1 MQHKK
6 QETIDLILE
15 AIDTLND
22 NYGRSP
28 TQAELIRETGLNSG
42 TISRYIPYMAEEG
55 LIEYEPRHILR
66 VIHED
71 DFDEDIDYEMIPELG
86 SVACGTPSAAEGNV
100 IGWKP
105 VPVGFLGSGEH
116 YFLRA
121 KGFSMI
127 DAGIDDGDLLI
138 IRKQDHADYHQIVV
152 GLDENGGT
160 TLKRLMYDE
169 EEGRAYLLAEND
181 EYEDLYDDFVI
192 QGILIK
198 CIKDF
203 E

>member
-6 QETIDLILE
+6 QETIELIME
-15 AIDTLND
+15 AIDALND
-22 NYGRSP
+22 EFGRAP

-42 TISRYIPYMAEEG
+42 TISRYIPYMAKEG
-55 LIEYEPRHILR
+55 LIEYEHRHILS
-66 VIHED
+66 VIHDYD
-71 DFDEDIDYEMIPELG
+71 DDVEYEMLPELG
-86 SVACGTPSAAEGNV
+86 GVACGEPALAEGAV
-100 IGWKP
+100 LGWKP
-105 VPVGFLGSGEH
+105 VPKGCLGSGQH

-121 KGFSMI
+121 SGFSMI

-138 IRKQDHADYHQIVV
+138 IRKQDHAEYHQIVV

-169 EEGRAYLLAEND
+169 ERGRAYLLAENE

-192 QGILIK
+192 QGVLVK

>member
-6 QETIDLILE
+6 QETIELIME
-15 AIDTLND
+15 AIDALND
-22 NYGRSP
+22 EFGRAP

-42 TISRYIPYMAEEG
+42 TISRYIPYMAKEG

-66 VIHED
+66 VIHDYD
-71 DFDEDIDYEMIPELG
+71 DDVEYEMLPELG
-86 SVACGTPSAAEGNV
+86 GVACGEPALAEGAV
-100 IGWKP
+100 LGWMP
-105 VPVGFLGSGEH
+105 VPKGCLGSGQH

-121 KGFSMI
+121 SGFSMI

-138 IRKQDHADYHQIVV
+138 IRKQDHAEYHQIVV

-169 EEGRAYLLAEND
+169 ERGRAYLLAENE

-192 QGILIK
+192 QGVLVK

>member
-6 QETIDLILE
+6 QETIEIILS

-22 NYGRSP
+22 TLRRSP
-28 TQAELIRETGLNSG
+28 TQAELINATGLTSG
-42 TISRYIPYMAEEG
+42 TISRYIPYMAEKG
-55 LIEYEPRHILR
+55 LIEYEPRHILKVSR
-66 VIHED
+66 YCNEYA
-71 DFDEDIDYEMIPELG
+71 DYEMLPELG
-86 SVACGTPSAAEGNV
+86 GIACGTPVRTEGN
-100 IGWKP
+100 ILRHIP
-105 VPVGFLGSGEH
+105 VPKGLLGSGEH
-116 YFLRA
+116 CFLRA

-138 IRKQDHADYHQIVV
+138 IRKQNHADYHQIVV

-160 TLKRLMYDE
+160 TLKRLMFDE
-169 EEGRAYLLAEND
+169 KKGRAYLLAENE
-181 EYEDLYDDFVI
+181 EYEDLYDDFTI
-192 QGILIK
+192 QGILLK